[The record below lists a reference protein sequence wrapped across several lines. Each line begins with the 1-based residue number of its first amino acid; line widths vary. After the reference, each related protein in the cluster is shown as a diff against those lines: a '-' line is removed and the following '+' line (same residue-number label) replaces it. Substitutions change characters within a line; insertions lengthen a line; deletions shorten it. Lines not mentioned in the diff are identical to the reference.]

1 MLINRIGPNGEQ
13 RSREIDITNEQYR
26 DWLANA
32 KPTPVLLPNLSK
44 EDILFLEVG
53 MTLEEFEELEKQKEN
68 R

>member
-1 MLINRIGPNGEQ
+1 MLINRTGPNGEQ